1 MSINRNGRE
10 FLGIW
15 RGSREFAELH
25 RGGRLLWQKNT
36 SGGGGDSPGGEP
48 EAPKRKIA
56 KLKLTASNK
65 ADFAVIEF
73 TRYYIGRGLKGSV
86 RANIGGEA
94 HSLSGAAAPL
104 KTSTMS
110 ISKCQSA
117 TLTLDAS
124 TALTEG
130 DVAVGGTITVTAA
143 LPGNHDASAIQRT
156 ESTGLVYAPFWCP
169 IVDSRVLIEIQFWG
183 CANSSQAITGKATVT
198 LGTSTS
204 DIKSSLSVSKSV
216 SLTRNKTVKAFAAN
230 FTRAQ
235 INTFCASGLNTGTPY
250 VRGYLNPIELVQ
262 AFKTATSGSISMEW
276 GWNAYSLNLSFT
288 ITGIEYAD

>member
-1 MSINRNGRE
+1 MSLNRNGRE

-15 RGSREFAELH
+15 RGSREFTELH
-25 RGGRLLWQKNT
+25 RGGRVLWRKPS
-36 SGGGGDSPGGEP
+36 SGGSGDTPEP

-110 ISKCQSA
+110 ISKCQSG

-124 TALTEG
+124 TALREG
-130 DVAVGGTITVTAA
+130 DLAVGDTVSVTAA
-143 LPGNHDASAIQRT
+143 LSSSGEATRLQYSEDA
-156 ESTGLVYAPFWCP
+156 GLVYGQFYCP
-169 IVDSRVLIEIQFWG
+169 IPDGRVLSEIQFWG
-183 CANSSQAITGKATVT
+183 CANNSQPISGTARIIPGSSSAN
-198 LGTSTS
+198 
-204 DIKSSLSVSKSV
+204 SSVSVSKTV
-216 SLTRNKTVKAFAAN
+216 SLTRNKTVKAFGVT
-230 FTRAQ
+230 FSISQ
-235 INTFCASGLNTGTPY
+235 INSFCNSGLNVGYPCLRAYLTP
-250 VRGYLNPIELVQ
+250 VELVQ
-262 AFKTATSGSISMEW
+262 AFKTATSGSITMEW
-276 GWNAYSLNLSFT
+276 GWSDYSLNLSFT